1 MNKINKTIEDIRNE
15 KAHVAEQRQII
26 RGVKE
31 LSPIL
36 TKGEIS
42 DIAEVLQKATD
53 RELGVMVNE

>member
-1 MNKINKTIEDIRNE
+1 MNQVDKTIAEIRNE
-15 KAHVAEQRQII
+15 KANVSEQRQII

-53 RELGVMVNE
+53 RELGVKE